1 MQLEDKANSSPDSL
15 LNQSVNSPLVE
26 PNLNSHSAQ
35 KNTEVVPEFVGD
47 APPKKRRTFPWMVVA
62 IVGILGIGGV
72 MISLPALVS
81 CGGTKGKQAEAKQN
95 IGSMNRGQ
103 QAYFLEK
110 NALANSFATLGIGI
124 NTQTVNYNYS
134 IRATNASTLHYGI
147 SRKQDIKSYV
157 GGVFVV
163 PIGTANKSEMTTI
176 GVLCEA
182 LRSGSATPTA
192 PTLVKDIP
200 TCGAGTKKLQVR

>member
-81 CGGTKGKQAEAKQN
+81 CGSKGKQAEAKKN

-134 IRATNASTLHYGI
+134 IRATNASILHYGI
-147 SRKQDIKSYV
+147 ARKQDIKSYV